1 MKEKQRSCI
10 SWCKFRGFH
19 FASLSPLKLGFLL
32 VYYMDFKVQHPKKTY
47 KEKSK
52 ILNENHQKTVMRQN
66 GNRNLHQTRKKSI
79 RI

>member
-1 MKEKQRSCI
+1 MLFI
-10 SWCKFRGFH
+10 
-19 FASLSPLKLGFLL
+19 
-32 VYYMDFKVQHPKKTY
+32 YYMDFKVQQPKITS

-52 ILNENHQKTVMRQN
+52 ILNESHQKTVMRQN

>member
-1 MKEKQRSCI
+1 
-10 SWCKFRGFH
+10 
-19 FASLSPLKLGFLL
+19 
-32 VYYMDFKVQHPKKTY
+32 MDFKVQHRKITC

-66 GNRNLHQTRKKSI
+66 GNRNQTRKKSI